1 MVFDS
6 TKNPNKNYNSME
18 EDNKIE
24 TQSDLYLNDYSYL
37 ENSIDLFQNEKNI
50 CMNENNDSNKDKL
63 YKIINFKK
71 ISLEKEVPLLKNQ
84 NIIEINKSDANRI
97 KIFDNNNTRLKMF
110 QLNNE
115 EILYRKDSY
124 YKHFKAILSKYIK
137 NKANELKNKS
147 FPYYSK
153 NNFSSPNYKF
163 IGNSKERDN
172 FYFLSFTIKDI
183 LIYGKDNI
191 NQNRQ
196 YNNELIIKFI
206 ETNQFRAVDKNAL
219 AELIK
224 FLNDVLENI
233 IIKFYDD
240 EIEYNQL
247 KKDYKCIKFDEFYK
261 RETGIS
267 LFGFLR
273 ALKQY

>member
-1 MVFDS
+1 
-6 TKNPNKNYNSME
+6 ME

-37 ENSIDLFQNEKNI
+37 ENSIELFQNEKNNY
-50 CMNENNDSNKDKL
+50 MNENNDSNKDKL
-63 YKIINFKK
+63 YKIINYKK
-71 ISLEKEVPLLKNQ
+71 ISLEKEVSLSKNQ
-84 NIIEINKSDANRI
+84 NIKEINKSDANRI
-97 KIFDNNNTRLKMF
+97 KIFDNNNNTRLKMF
-110 QLNNE
+110 QLNKE

-124 YKHFKAILSKYIK
+124 YKHFKAILGKYIK

-163 IGNSKERDN
+163 IGNPKERDN
-172 FYFLSFTIKDI
+172 FYFLFFTIKDI

-267 LFGFLR
+267 LLEKYGFLK
-273 ALKQY
+273 ALQQHYTKKQI